1 MNRIQNESVISLCS
15 DNSGSSMWECNN
27 IYMQQQHNGWIE
39 IAPPPL
45 FSSDRTSFISIL
57 PSAQA
62 SSLRNYKHIG
72 KQEVGGSL
80 TFLTAGE
87 FVVTEILS
95 WDEAKDTIYFMGTMS
110 EGPGARHLY
119 SVTGASVTCLTCE
132 IRVSRNLLIGF
143 VNLFT

>member
-1 MNRIQNESVISLCS
+1 MTCLIFFSITWMNRIQNESVISLCS
-15 DNSGSSMWECNN
+15 DKGSLWECNN
-27 IYMQQQHNGWIE
+27 IYMQQQHSGWIE

-45 FSSDRTSFISIL
+45 FSSDRTAFISIL
-57 PSAQA
+57 PSTQA

-72 KQEVGGSL
+72 KQEIGGSL

-95 WDEAKDTIYFMGTMS
+95 WDESRDTIYFMGTMS

-132 IRVSRNLLIGF
+132 IRVS
-143 VNLFT
+143 